1 MEDSNMK
8 GREEVPLHA
17 TKDERS
23 LGTLFSELSQETTT
37 LVQQEVAL
45 AKAELS
51 EKLAHLGRAVA
62 SLAIGGLVLFAGL
75 LVLLDAAV
83 YGLSTLLPPELR
95 PWLAALIVGG
105 VVAGIGFVLLQ
116 KGRSTLHSA
125 TLAPQRT
132 AESLRRDKD
141 MVKEHVS

>member
-1 MEDSNMK
+1 MDRRDNLP
-8 GREEVPLHA
+8 RHA
-17 TKDERS
+17 PKDERS
-23 LGTLFSELSQETTT
+23 LGTLFTELSQETTT

-45 AKAELS
+45 AKAEVS
-51 EKLAHLGRAVA
+51 EKIAHLGRAVA

-83 YGLSTLLPPELR
+83 YGVSKLLPAELS

-105 VVAGIGFVLLQ
+105 IVAGMGYNLVQQGRKTLQ
-116 KGRSTLHSA
+116 AT

-132 AESLRRDKD
+132 AESLRRDTD

>member
-1 MEDSNMK
+1 MERNR
-8 GREEVPLHA
+8 REDVPRHA
-17 TKDERS
+17 PQEERS
-23 LGTLFSELSQETTT
+23 LGTLFTELSQETTT

-51 EKLAHLGRAVA
+51 EKMTHLGRAVA

-83 YGLSTLLPPELR
+83 YGLSKLLPPELQ

-105 VVAGIGFVLLQ
+105 IVAGIGFVLLQ
-116 KGRSTLHSA
+116 KGRSTLQV
-125 TLAPQRT
+125 TPLAPQRT
-132 AESLRRDKD
+132 ADSLRRDTN
-141 MVKEHVS
+141 MVKEHIS